1 MILNDYVIELCADL
15 MEEQIG
21 DISDLP
27 KELANTLANLYYKH
41 YYYIIYY
48 DSDPDR
54 VIVPDEVKET
64 NDLLGGMDK
73 YIKNRTLVDKAVK
86 SLPDVIDALRG
97 IEEED
102 IKHYN
107 FTLELL
113 LDIFKYNIDN
123 ALNKSSIR
131 RKIERKFCKVN
142 EIPDLI
148 DMMYGKH

>member
-15 MEEQIG
+15 MEDQIG

-27 KELANTLANLYYKH
+27 KELANTIANIYFKH
-41 YYYIIYY
+41 YYYIIYH
-48 DSDPDR
+48 DSDTNK
-54 VIVPDEVKET
+54 IIIPDEVKEAK
-64 NDLLGGMDK
+64 DLMLGMEK
-73 YIKNRTLVDKAVK
+73 HVKNRILVDKAFK
-86 SLPDVIDALRG
+86 SLPDIIDVLRD

-102 IKHYN
+102 VEQYN
-107 FTLELL
+107 LTIELM

-123 ALNKSSIR
+123 AINKSSIR

-148 DMMYGKH
+148 DMMYRK